1 MLDRRCFVAAALFT
15 GTTAAR
21 AQPGGQPIKLVV
33 PFAAGGSTDLV
44 ARIVGEAMGARL
56 GRTVIIENRP
66 GAGVITGTNSVARA
80 DADGT
85 TLLFTTVSHAVN
97 PGLNSRLPYD
107 STADFV
113 PIAHVATAPLVL
125 SVNPA
130 VPAQTLQDFLRHVR
144 ANPGKVHYGSAGVG
158 SVLHMAVELLKYQ
171 AGLDVVHVPYR
182 GAAPAMNDLL
192 AGHVQFIIDPIS
204 TSAQQIKARAIRA
217 LAVTSARR
225 SPSLPDIPTFGE
237 AGMPDYEAS
246 TWNAILAP
254 KGTSPELVGQVNRA
268 ANAAVSDPAIIS
280 RLEQL
285 DIIPVADSTPASTA
299 AFIARETE
307 RWTAIIK
314 AAGITL
320 QN

>member
-1 MLDRRCFVAAALFT
+1 MLDRRCFIASALLA
-15 GTTAAR
+15 GATAAK
-21 AQPGGQPIKLVV
+21 AQSGGPAIKLIV

-44 ARIVGEAMGARL
+44 ARITGEALAARL
-56 GRTVIIENRP
+56 GRSVIIENRP

-80 DADGT
+80 DPDGT

-125 SVNPA
+125 SVHPS
-130 VPAQTLQDFLRHVR
+130 VPAAKLGDFLAYVR

-158 SVLHMAVELLKYQ
+158 SVLHMAVELLKHQ

-182 GAAPAMNDLL
+182 GAAPAMTDLI

-204 TSAQQIKARAIRA
+204 TSAQQIKSGAIRA
-217 LAVTSARR
+217 LAVTSAQR
-225 SPSLPDIPTFGE
+225 SPSLPDVPTFAE
-237 AGMPDYEAS
+237 AGMADYEAS
-246 TWNAILAP
+246 TWNVILAP
-254 KGTSPELVGQVNRA
+254 KGTPRDLVEHINRA
-268 ANAAVSDPAIIS
+268 ANAAVRDPAIVR

-285 DIIPVADSTPASTA
+285 DIIPIADSTPASTA

-314 AAGITL
+314 ASGIAL